1 MLKKRTTARQRD
13 NGVRVVNYA
22 RWKSR
27 EDFDAM
33 VKNPEAKAH
42 MKPIMG
48 IAEID
53 FHLYGVADS
62 FELSPTNSTRRYAAH

>member
-33 VKNPEAKAH
+33 VKNPEAKA
-42 MKPIMG
+42 
-48 IAEID
+48 
-53 FHLYGVADS
+53 
-62 FELSPTNSTRRYAAH
+62 T